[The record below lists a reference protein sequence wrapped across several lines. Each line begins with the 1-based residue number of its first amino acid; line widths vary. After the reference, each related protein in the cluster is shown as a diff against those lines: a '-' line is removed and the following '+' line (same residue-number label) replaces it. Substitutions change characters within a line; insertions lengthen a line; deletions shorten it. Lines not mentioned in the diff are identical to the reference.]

1 MNIFKKDAI
10 WFGMLLGLVIPAIL
24 YGILYAVSLAL
35 MPQNATEPVLKTGTI
50 ILVALFPNL
59 LILRYYLVKLNLDKT
74 GRGMLLST
82 FILAM
87 IYFVYYMKFLS

>member
-87 IYFVYYMKFLS
+87 VYFVYYMKFLS

>member
-1 MNIFKKDAI
+1 MNILKKDAI
-10 WFGMLLGLVIPAIL
+10 WFGILLGLLIPAIL
-24 YGILYAVSLAL
+24 YGVLYVISLSL

-74 GRGMLLST
+74 GRGMLLAT
-82 FILAM
+82 FALAM
-87 IYFVYYMKFLS
+87 VYFVYYMKFLS